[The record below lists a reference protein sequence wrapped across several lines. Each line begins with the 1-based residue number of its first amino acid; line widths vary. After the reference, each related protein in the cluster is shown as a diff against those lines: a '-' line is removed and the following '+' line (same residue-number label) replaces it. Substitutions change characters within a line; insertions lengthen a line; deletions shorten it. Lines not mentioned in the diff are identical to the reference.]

1 MKYATL
7 GSLLSIVL
15 LCAFGGVG
23 LAQAPAPAPSQPTK
37 TVRAVQNFAT
47 VTDQVIAAPKPKDWL
62 VHRGM
67 LATGIITIG
76 FSFFFGTQNSSAQA
90 LMTAALSATIA
101 LVLFLIWALNHPF
114 AGLVRVEPAAFQ
126 QLWNII
132 DQWSQ
137 Q

>member
-62 VHRGM
+62 VHRGARDRDHHDW
-67 LATGIITIG
+67 L
-76 FSFFFGTQNSSAQA
+76 Q
-90 LMTAALSATIA
+90 
-101 LVLFLIWALNHPF
+101 LFLWHAKQLCPSAHDGCAVSDYRTGPILDL
-114 AGLVRVEPAAFQ
+114 GLKSSFRRFG
-126 QLWNII
+126 
-132 DQWSQ
+132 SR
-137 Q
+137 